1 MKITPLEIRQKE
13 FEKGFRGYDKDDV
26 NAFLASLSQEWER
39 EMDMQKECKM
49 KLEAAEKEVAKLRE
63 VESSLYKT
71 LKTAEDTGAN
81 VVSQANRTA
90 ELHLKETQ
98 MKADQL
104 LMDAQNRAKAIV
116 DDANNKAQT
125 ILEEMED
132 ELKEVSEGFKQLEN
146 HRDNVVEE
154 LKNLSN
160 GLLDKV
166 RKIEDRMQHVDIES
180 HLKRARKAVKKI
192 QNADA
197 YELEEIK
204 AQPIALKE
212 TEEEAEVPS
221 VRKTAKPEEHEA
233 KESDKKKNGGE
244 DTSFFDE
251 ITAD

>member
-26 NAFLASLSQEWER
+26 KAFLASLSQEWER
-39 EMDMQKECKM
+39 EMDMQKELKL
-49 KLEAAEKEVAKLRE
+49 KLEGAEKEVEKLRQ

-98 MKADQL
+98 MKADKL
-104 LMDAQNRAKAIV
+104 LSDAQQRAKAIV
-116 DDANNKAQT
+116 EDANGKAQT

-132 ELKEVSEGFKQLEN
+132 ELKEVAEGFKQLEN
-146 HRDNVVEE
+146 HRDNISEE
-154 LKNLSN
+154 LKNLSS
-160 GLLDKV
+160 GLNDKV
-166 RKIEDRMQHVDIES
+166 KKIEDRMQHVDIET
-180 HLKRARKAVKKI
+180 HLKRARKAVKKS
-192 QNADA
+192 QNADE

-204 AQPIALKE
+204 SKPI
-212 TEEEAEVPS
+212 TQEEAKTPKAETPTKKEEPS
-221 VRKTAKPEEHEA
+221 
-233 KESDKKKNGGE
+233 KEKKEKKQDGGE

>member
-26 NAFLASLSQEWER
+26 KAFLASLSQEWER
-39 EMDMQKECKM
+39 EMDMQKELKL
-49 KLEAAEKEVAKLRE
+49 KLEAAEKEVEKLRQ

-98 MKADQL
+98 MKADKL
-104 LMDAQNRAKAIV
+104 LSDAQQRAKDIV
-116 DDANNKAQT
+116 EDANHKAQT

-132 ELKEVSEGFKQLEN
+132 ELKEVADGFKVLEN
-146 HRDNVVEE
+146 HRDSVAEE
-154 LKNLSN
+154 LKNLSM
-160 GLLDKV
+160 GLNDKV
-166 RKIEDRMQHVDIES
+166 KKIEDRMQHVDIET

-192 QNADA
+192 QNADG
-197 YELEEIK
+197 YELEELK
-204 AQPIALKE
+204 SKPI
-212 TEEEAEVPS
+212 
-221 VRKTAKPEEHEA
+221 EHEA
-233 KESDKKKNGGE
+233 AKPPKAETPSKKEEPAKEKNDMKEDGGE

>member
-26 NAFLASLSQEWER
+26 KAFLASLSQEWER
-39 EMDMQKECKM
+39 EMDMQKELKL
-49 KLEAAEKEVAKLRE
+49 KLEAAEKEVAKLRQ

-81 VVSQANRTA
+81 VITQANRTA

-98 MKADQL
+98 MKADKL
-104 LMDAQNRAKAIV
+104 LSDAQQRAKDIV
-116 DDANNKAQT
+116 EDANHKAQT

-132 ELKEVSEGFKQLEN
+132 ELKEVAEGFKQLEN
-146 HRDNVVEE
+146 HRDNVAEE
-154 LKNLSN
+154 LKNLST
-160 GLLDKV
+160 GLTDKV
-166 RKIEDRMQHVDIES
+166 KKIEDRMQHVDIET

-192 QNADA
+192 QNADE
-197 YELEEIK
+197 YELEQIK
-204 AQPIALKE
+204 SKPIIQEEAKVPDAEKKAKKEESGKKE
-212 TEEEAEVPS
+212 TEN
-221 VRKTAKPEEHEA
+221 K
-233 KESDKKKNGGE
+233 KENGGD

>member
-26 NAFLASLSQEWER
+26 KAFLASLSQEWER
-39 EMDMQKECKM
+39 EMDMQKELKL
-49 KLEAAEKEVAKLRE
+49 KLEGAEKEVEKLRQ

-81 VVSQANRTA
+81 VITQANRTA

-98 MKADQL
+98 MKADKL
-104 LMDAQNRAKAIV
+104 LSDAQQRAKNIV
-116 DDANNKAQT
+116 EDANQKAQT

-132 ELKEVSEGFKQLEN
+132 ELKEVADGFKQLEN
-146 HRDNVVEE
+146 HRDNVAEE
-154 LKNLSN
+154 LKNLSS
-160 GLLDKV
+160 GLNDKV
-166 RKIEDRMQHVDIES
+166 KKIEDRMQHVDIET

-204 AQPIALKE
+204 SKPIE
-212 TEEEAEVPS
+212 HEEAKAPKAETPS
-221 VRKTAKPEEHEA
+221 NKEEPT
-233 KESDKKKNGGE
+233 KEKKDNKEDGGE

>member
-26 NAFLASLSQEWER
+26 KAFLASLSQEWER
-39 EMDMQKECKM
+39 EMDMQKELKL
-49 KLEAAEKEVAKLRE
+49 KLEGAEKEVEKLRQ

-98 MKADQL
+98 MKADKL
-104 LMDAQNRAKAIV
+104 LSDAQQRAKAIV
-116 DDANNKAQT
+116 EDANSKAQT

-132 ELKEVSEGFKQLEN
+132 ELKEVAEGFKQLEN
-146 HRDNVVEE
+146 HRDNVAEE

-160 GLLDKV
+160 GLNDKV
-166 RKIEDRMQHVDIES
+166 KKIEDRMQHVDIET

-192 QNADA
+192 QNADE

-204 AQPIALKE
+204 SKPIAQDP
-212 TEEEAEVPS
+212 AEVP
-221 VRKTAKPEEHEA
+221 KAKAPAKKEEPS
-233 KESDKKKNGGE
+233 KEKKQEGGE

>member
-26 NAFLASLSQEWER
+26 KAFLASLSQEWER
-39 EMDMQKECKM
+39 EMDMQKELKL
-49 KLEAAEKEVAKLRE
+49 KLESAEKEVEKLRQ

-98 MKADQL
+98 MKADKL
-104 LMDAQNRAKAIV
+104 LSDAQQRAKSIV
-116 DDANNKAQT
+116 EDANHKAQT

-132 ELKEVSEGFKQLEN
+132 ELKEVAEGFKQLEN
-146 HRDNVVEE
+146 HRDNIAEE
-154 LKNLSN
+154 LKNLST
-160 GLLDKV
+160 GLNDKV
-166 RKIEDRMQHVDIES
+166 KKIEDRMQHVDIET

-192 QNADA
+192 QNADG

-204 AQPIALKE
+204 SKPIAQ
-212 TEEEAEVPS
+212 EEAKAPNVE
-221 VRKTAKPEEHEA
+221 KTTKKEEPLKKEA
-233 KESDKKKNGGE
+233 KDKKEDGGE

>member
-26 NAFLASLSQEWER
+26 KAFLASLSQEWER
-39 EMDMQKECKM
+39 EMDMQKELKL
-49 KLEAAEKEVAKLRE
+49 KLEGAEKEVEKLRQ

-81 VVSQANRTA
+81 VITQANRTA

-98 MKADQL
+98 MKADKL
-104 LMDAQNRAKAIV
+104 LSDAQQRAKDIV
-116 DDANNKAQT
+116 EDANQKAQT

-132 ELKEVSEGFKQLEN
+132 ELKEVAEGFKMLEN
-146 HRDNVVEE
+146 HRDNVAEE
-154 LKNLSN
+154 LKNLST
-160 GLLDKV
+160 GLNDKV
-166 RKIEDRMQHVDIES
+166 KKIEDRMQHVDIET

-192 QNADA
+192 QNADG

-204 AQPIALKE
+204 SKPIKQ
-212 TEEEAEVPS
+212 EEAKVP
-221 VRKTAKPEEHEA
+221 KAEAPAKKEDPA
-233 KESDKKKNGGE
+233 KSKKEKKQDGGE

-251 ITAD
+251 ITGD

>member
-26 NAFLASLSQEWER
+26 KAFLASLSHEWER
-39 EMDMQKECKM
+39 EMDMQKELKL
-49 KLEAAEKEVAKLRE
+49 KLEAAEKEVEKLRQ

-81 VVSQANRTA
+81 VITQANRTA

-98 MKADQL
+98 MKADKL
-104 LMDAQNRAKAIV
+104 LSDAQQRAKDIV
-116 DDANNKAQT
+116 EDANHKAQT

-132 ELKEVSEGFKQLEN
+132 ELKEVAEGFKLLEN
-146 HRDNVVEE
+146 HRDNVAEE
-154 LKNLSN
+154 LKNLST
-160 GLLDKV
+160 GLNDKV
-166 RKIEDRMQHVDIES
+166 KKIEDRMQHVDIET

-192 QNADA
+192 QNADG
-197 YELEEIK
+197 YELEELKSKPIEHEPAAKPPK
-204 AQPIALKE
+204 AENTPKQE
-212 TEEEAEVPS
+212 G
-221 VRKTAKPEEHEA
+221 TAKEK
-233 KESDKKKNGGE
+233 KEKKEDWGE

>member
-26 NAFLASLSQEWER
+26 KAFLASLSQEWER
-39 EMDMQKECKM
+39 EMDLQKELKL
-49 KLEAAEKEVAKLRE
+49 KLEGAEKEVEKLRQ

-98 MKADQL
+98 MKADKL
-104 LMDAQNRAKAIV
+104 LSVAQDKAKSIV
-116 DDANNKAQT
+116 EDANNKAQT

-132 ELKEVSEGFKQLEN
+132 ELKEVAEGFKQLEN
-146 HRDNVVEE
+146 HRDNVAEE

-160 GLLDKV
+160 GLNDKV
-166 RKIEDRMQHVDIES
+166 KKIEDRMQHVDIET

-192 QNADA
+192 QNADE

-204 AQPIALKE
+204 SKPISQ
-212 TEEEAEVPS
+212 EEAKAPNVE
-221 VRKTAKPEEHEA
+221 KTAKKEEPVK
-233 KESDKKKNGGE
+233 KETKEKKEDGGE